1 MSTPPTPL
9 VLDLSHHNTVE
20 SLKPAAAAGVIG
32 VVHKATQG
40 VGMVDEK
47 YPARRFLAREAGL
60 LWGAYHY
67 LTATSVDLQV
77 SHFLFTVKEGD
88 TYPLLVLDF
97 EERGV
102 SLTVA
107 ASFVRLV
114 QQETG
119 AFPVLY
125 AGDYLKD
132 LLANGTI
139 PPLALISCPLW
150 LAQYSSAPIRPPG
163 WPALWLW
170 QYSDEGVIPGIYGHY
185 DVSTG
190 DPEKVR
196 ALWTA
201 PGTGLKAPPPPPGEI
216 TLTVPKGT
224 PYRVLEV

>member
-47 YPARRFLAREAGL
+47 YLARRFLAREAGL

-77 SHFLFTVKEGD
+77 AHFLSTVKEGD
-88 TYPLLVLDF
+88 TYPFLVLDF

-119 AFPVLY
+119 SLPRPLRRGLPERPTRQRHHSAPCPH
-125 AGDYLKD
+125 
-132 LLANGTI
+132 LL
-139 PPLALISCPLW
+139 PPLARPVLLRPHPSAR
-150 LAQYSSAPIRPPG
+150 LARSV
-163 WPALWLW
+163 ALAV
-170 QYSDEGVIPGIYGHY
+170 Q
-185 DVSTG
+185 
-190 DPEKVR
+190 
-196 ALWTA
+196 
-201 PGTGLKAPPPPPGEI
+201 
-216 TLTVPKGT
+216 
-224 PYRVLEV
+224 